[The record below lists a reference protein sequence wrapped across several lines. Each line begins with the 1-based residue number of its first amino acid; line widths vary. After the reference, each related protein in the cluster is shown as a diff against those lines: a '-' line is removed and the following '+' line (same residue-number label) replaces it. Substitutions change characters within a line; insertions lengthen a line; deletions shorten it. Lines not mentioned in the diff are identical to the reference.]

1 MAWCLLY
8 KLWSNHSNISRVTES
23 KVEKIINPY
32 EKRPRDVD
40 ISDELRNI
48 KKELKLVFENLA
60 KTKVN

>member
-1 MAWCLLY
+1 MDQI
-8 KLWSNHSNISRVTES
+8 N

-60 KTKVN
+60 KQR